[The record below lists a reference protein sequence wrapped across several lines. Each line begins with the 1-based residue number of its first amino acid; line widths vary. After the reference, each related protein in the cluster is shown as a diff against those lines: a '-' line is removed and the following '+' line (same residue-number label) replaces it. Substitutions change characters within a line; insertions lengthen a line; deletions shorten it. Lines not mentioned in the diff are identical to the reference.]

1 MNIDN
6 AEEVVSEYLGEGYII
21 ISDDGSLSPV
31 IEWVDWVQLSDEE
44 NDMKIEVHFID
55 ETVMIFPTGY
65 KLRQIWH
72 KEV

>member
-44 NDMKIEVHFID
+44 NDMKI
-55 ETVMIFPTGY
+55 
-65 KLRQIWH
+65 
-72 KEV
+72 